1 MFSLLFVL
9 KVADFSEKK
18 AQQDIKE
25 NKEDIIKIFK
35 VVFLLSFISEL
46 NYLRGVYKEKTHRIL
61 FIEIKIKNNIRRKK
75 KGYYNNNSL
84 IMDDEEKKR
93 KKRRTKN
100 ERRKMRSTFF
110 FFFVL

>member
-1 MFSLLFVL
+1 MYIGNKYYYKYNSIVFSPLRTQIP
-9 KVADFSEKK
+9 VADFSEKK

-75 KGYYNNNSL
+75 KGYYNNN
-84 IMDDEEKKR
+84 
-93 KKRRTKN
+93 N
-100 ERRKMRSTFF
+100 NG
-110 FFFVL
+110 